1 MLLECLVSIED
12 ADSALK
18 GQLLGESSVEI
29 ISEKISTAVL
39 EDAVDMSTLRRYF
52 DGDAWLCVQQV
63 FNRERRK
70 TLLDMRRLWRWSST
84 TWFYLLRCLPALV
97 SSEMPWEMSCTK
109 VNLLVLQRLQEI
121 AIQMSCLEDKTALFI
136 FEICP
141 SHIPLYTCTPVCR
154 RTSLL
159 SSTPV
164 CRRASHFVYK
174 KSNYWYWQSLGY
186 DLFWLFV

>member
-18 GQLLGESSVEI
+18 GQLLGESSVET

-63 FNRERRK
+63 LTEKEGRPCWICDVCEDD
-70 TLLDMRRLWRWSST
+70 LALHDSICCDACLHWSHLKCLGKCRAPKST
-84 TWFYLLRCLPALV
+84 QV
-97 SSEMPWEMSCTK
+97 SL

-141 SHIPLYTCTPVCR
+141 SHL
-154 RTSLL
+154 LHL
-159 SSTPV
+159 SSSFFTN
-164 CRRASHFVYK
+164 K
-174 KSNYWYWQSLGY
+174 
-186 DLFWLFV
+186 LFGSYAYVHVKQL